1 MANCEHIRW
10 LLEGIE
16 SWNSLRENEPFF
28 PDFENAN
35 LVKAFRN
42 ADKLV
47 QGIDLEGNCIDRIPL
62 ANADLRGANFE
73 GAILVGADLAR
84 ADLTD
89 AVLSNAKL
97 NDTILRCAILNG
109 ADLVDADLW
118 SADLTRAKLHRAK
131 LINAKLIGAHLCNA
145 ELCDAHLIKTK
156 LAGAHL
162 CDAKFTNAKLKCADL
177 LEADLTGA
185 DLSQVE
191 YLSTDTILAGAEPW
205 KANLY
210 STEERN
216 VSLQQYQCEMT
227 LIITVGDLLEQIKQ
241 LQTYHDETSKEEIV
255 LYFRGESKCG
265 RSLLP
270 GVMRPGNRLRNYESE
285 MLTNLV
291 SRYSGEFRG
300 LNSALEEW
308 ALAQHHGL
316 STRFLDVTRNPLVA
330 LFNACK
336 NLDHYRESG
345 RVHIL
350 AVPRTL
356 IKPFN
361 SDTLSVI
368 ANFSKLKRYEQDL
381 LLGKKSST
389 DEYGHYDR
397 ARLRLYQGI
406 KQEKSYFEERI
417 DIKDLYKVFV
427 TEPQQFSERVK
438 AQSGAFLVSAFHENF
453 DRDAVVA
460 VNKKNPPPIYA
471 HYKLVIPSSCKGNIM
486 DELRLLNI
494 TNETLSP
501 GLDSSAEA
509 VKEIYS
515 RRGQLDNE
523 QN

>member
-1 MANCEHIRW
+1 MGERLIMANSEHIKW
-10 LLEGIE
+10 LLEGVDA
-16 SWNSLRENEPFF
+16 WNRRRENEPFF
-28 PDFENAN
+28 PELENAN
-35 LVKAFRN
+35 LVIEFRKAG
-42 ADKLV
+42 KLV
-47 QGIDLEGNCIDRIPL
+47 KGKDLRGNSIDRIPL
-62 ANADLRGANFE
+62 AGINLRDANLE
-73 GAILVGADLAR
+73 SAVMMGADLTG

-89 AVLSNAKL
+89 AVLSKANL
-97 NDTILRCAILNG
+97 NDTKLQCAVLKG
-109 ADLVDADLW
+109 AHLIDTHLW
-118 SADLTRAKLHRAK
+118 SADLTRAKLHMAK
-131 LINAKLIGAHLCNA
+131 LNNAKPNGALLCNA
-145 ELCDAHLIKTK
+145 ELYDAHLIKTK
-156 LAGAHL
+156 LAGANL
-162 CDAKFTNAKLKCADL
+162 RDAKLANAKLKCTDL
-177 LEADLTGA
+177 FEADLNGA

-191 YLSTDTILAGAEPW
+191 HLSTDTILAGAEPW

-210 STEERN
+210 SDKERD
-216 VSLQQYQCEMT
+216 VSPKQYQCKLT

-241 LQTYHDETSKEEIV
+241 LQTHHDETSDEEIV

-265 RSLLP
+265 RPLLP
-270 GVMRPGNRLRNYESE
+270 GVMRPGNGLRNYESE

-417 DIKDLYKVFV
+417 DIKDFYKVFV

-453 DRDAVVA
+453 DRDAVSR
-460 VNKKNPPPIYA
+460 KQEEPSPNPM
-471 HYKLVIPSSCKGNIM
+471 LTTSW
-486 DELRLLNI
+486 
-494 TNETLSP
+494 
-501 GLDSSAEA
+501 
-509 VKEIYS
+509 
-515 RRGQLDNE
+515 
-523 QN
+523 